1 MTGWL
6 GDFFRFWWALFYW
19 NARKTWFRMRGAHRD
34 DCPCQTYAD
43 SGHALDSRCD
53 AVLHWRQ
60 PDRFRRV
67 CPLLV
72 QTPQGWRCGVNAES
86 VRPFWGRALLY
97 GAGLGLLLYL
107 AGTLLVFG
115 LLRSAR
121 YEASYLAVVWP
132 PRWDELRRAQENLY
146 VARAE
151 QALQAGQYQ
160 EAILSLEMV
169 TQLNPGNYAA
179 GLTLAG
185 LSQVAG
191 QPYVADHIY
200 ERLMRDAPEQRR
212 ATAQIWFRT
221 LLARAAYPRIQTLAT
236 VMLSEDPAERAV
248 WLNALFF
255 ACRQTRDST
264 YLGTVLAQHPNLP
277 EWCTELIGIEQ
288 LLLSDHPDRA
298 LPRLSRV
305 QRRPASAYI
314 PYYQIDRLL
323 RIGRIVQVDS
333 LLRAYDRQLQPT
345 EAAFLRLRS
354 YQTKGWT
361 SLVGS
366 ECESLL
372 VYEMSPQL
380 IAQYCA
386 YLVKYPDPAIFARFS
401 DRFTAA
407 GIPVS
412 AGTVSLYQ
420 AVYLA
425 AVLSGDA
432 QRAEQIAARITHY
445 TASDARVLRGLGE
458 LLKNPAADSRLT
470 RILPL
475 VPLPTEVIYALLERL
490 PSAPLHASTK

>member
-1 MTGWL
+1 
-6 GDFFRFWWALFYW
+6 
-19 NARKTWFRMRGAHRD
+19 
-34 DCPCQTYAD
+34 
-43 SGHALDSRCD
+43 
-53 AVLHWRQ
+53 
-60 PDRFRRV
+60 
-67 CPLLV
+67 
-72 QTPQGWRCGVNAES
+72 
-86 VRPFWGRALLY
+86 
-97 GAGLGLLLYL
+97 
-107 AGTLLVFG
+107 
-115 LLRSAR
+115 
-121 YEASYLAVVWP
+121 
-132 PRWDELRRAQENLY
+132 RAQENLY
-146 VARAE
+146 VARAQ

-191 QPYVADHIY
+191 QTYVADHIY
-200 ERLMRDAPEQRR
+200 ERLMRDVPEQRR

-264 YLGTVLAQHPNLP
+264 YLGTVLAHHTNLP

-288 LLLSDHPDRA
+288 MLLSDHPDRA
-298 LPRLSRV
+298 LPRLIRI

-323 RIGRIVQVDS
+323 RRGLIDQATT
-333 LLRAYDRQLQPT
+333 LLRAYERQLQPT

-354 YQTKGWT
+354 YQAKGWT

-407 GIPVS
+407 GIPVA
-412 AGTVSLYQ
+412 AGTVSLHQ

-425 AVLSGDA
+425 AVLAGDA
-432 QRAEQIAARITHY
+432 PRADQIAARITHY

-458 LLKNPAADSRLT
+458 LLKKPAPNDPRLA

-475 VPLPTEVIYALLERL
+475 VPLPTEVIYAILER
-490 PSAPLHASTK
+490 PTPAPAPAK